1 MRSTRSIYSIKL
13 ENLSN
18 SRIKIERVNLIELEL
33 NPTIILKSLQEKRKK
48 QFILKI
54 LLRKKKLLELYIL
67 LLALL
72 RKYN

>member
-48 QFILKI
+48 Q
-54 LLRKKKLLELYIL
+54 L
-67 LLALL
+67 LL
-72 RKYN
+72 